1 MRVAILGAGPAG
13 LYLGYL
19 IKRRRPDAD
28 ITIFEQ
34 NRPDATF
41 GFGVVFS
48 DRALEFL
55 AADDPQTL
63 AAIAPHLES
72 WSDITLSHAGERVRI
87 DGVGFAALGRLKLLE
102 ILQAR
107 ARSVGIEPRYEYAV
121 SDLAALGDADLIVGA
136 DGVNSL
142 LRRTHEAE
150 FGAGV
155 TYLTNRFAWFGTTK
169 PFETLTQTFR
179 RHELGEFNA
188 HHYR

>member
-19 IKRRRPDAD
+19 IKRRSPDAD
-28 ITIFEQ
+28 ISIFEQ

-72 WSDITLSHAGERVRI
+72 WRDITLSHAGERVRI

-107 ARSVGIEPRYEYAV
+107 VRSVGIGPHYEHPV
-121 SDLAALGDADLIVGA
+121 SDPAELGDADLIVGA

-142 LRRTHEAE
+142 LRRTHE
-150 FGAGV
+150 
-155 TYLTNRFAWFGTTK
+155 
-169 PFETLTQTFR
+169 
-179 RHELGEFNA
+179 GEF
-188 HHYR
+188 

>member
-28 ITIFEQ
+28 ITILEQ

-55 AADDPQTL
+55 AADDPHTL
-63 AAIAPHLES
+63 AAISPHLES

-102 ILQAR
+102 
-107 ARSVGIEPRYEYAV
+107 
-121 SDLAALGDADLIVGA
+121 
-136 DGVNSL
+136 
-142 LRRTHEAE
+142 
-150 FGAGV
+150 
-155 TYLTNRFAWFGTTK
+155 
-169 PFETLTQTFR
+169 
-179 RHELGEFNA
+179 
-188 HHYR
+188 